1 MIPVISFEHHT
12 SCMRPSGMSRKFIPS
27 SMNFCKFS
35 KTIYDNNMILRLL

>member
-1 MIPVISFEHHT
+1 MISVISFEHHT
-12 SCMRPSGMSRKFIPS
+12 SCMRPSNMSRNILK